1 MQVILKE
8 EVKSLGHA
16 GEVVSVKDGYARNFL
31 IPKGIAIEANP
42 KNVKALEQERKKI
55 QDLVRKERAKAEEL
69 ASRISSVSLV
79 IKAKSGEDDKLFGS
93 VTAVDIADSL
103 KNEGIEIDKRK
114 IVLDEPI
121 KRLGD
126 YTVSVKLYTEVAAQ
140 LNIQVVSE

>member
-114 IVLDEPI
+114 IALDEPI

>member
-16 GEVVSVKDGYARNFL
+16 GEVVNVKDGYARNFL
-31 IPKGIAIEANP
+31 IPKGIAVEANP

-55 QDLVRKERAKAEEL
+55 QDFVKKQRAKAEEL
-69 ASRISSVSLV
+69 ASSISSASIV

-93 VTAVDIADSL
+93 VTAADIADAL
-103 KNEGIEIDKRK
+103 KKEGIEIDKRK
-114 IVLDEPI
+114 ILLDEPI

-126 YTVSVKLYTEVAAQ
+126 YTVNIKLYTDVAAQ
-140 LNIQVVSE
+140 LNIQVISE